1 MEACIVLYEAFA
13 DHPSKSTDYS
23 QHSGHLW
30 KMASS
35 NDCSAWR
42 IPWTEE
48 PGGLQSM
55 GSQRVG
61 QDWVTNTFYGYYG
74 GSTPTGLLNNC
85 PMSLVLSQDP
95 LPCRIRW
102 RSDSLQE
109 GAVRPRVVL
118 GNLVLF
124 RLAEPQNWGRKS
136 SLGLQKRNIME
147 KLHEMLVKGKEK
159 IPTH

>member
-1 MEACIVLYEAFA
+1 
-13 DHPSKSTDYS
+13 
-23 QHSGHLW
+23 
-30 KMASS
+30 MASS
-35 NDCSAWR
+35 NGYSAWR

-48 PGGLQSM
+48 PGELQSM

-61 QDWVTNTFYGYYG
+61 QDWVTNTFNGYYG

-85 PMSLVLSQDP
+85 PMSLILSQDP

-118 GNLVLF
+118 GNLGLF
-124 RLAEPQNWGRKS
+124 RLAEPQNWGRNS
-136 SLGLQKRNIME
+136 SGPTEEKHYWRATWDVSQGKRKDFLPI
-147 KLHEMLVKGKEK
+147 KVKIKHW
-159 IPTH
+159 IWRQM

>member
-1 MEACIVLYEAFA
+1 MRPLLVIHLRAQTTHSILDTFGKWLPLMTVL
-13 DHPSKSTDYS
+13 
-23 QHSGHLW
+23 
-30 KMASS
+30 
-35 NDCSAWR
+35 
-42 IPWTEE
+42 
-48 PGGLQSM
+48 PGESHGQRSLVD
-55 GSQRVG
+55 SQRVG
-61 QDWVTNTFYGYYG
+61 QDWVTNTFCGYYG

-85 PMSLVLSQDP
+85 PMSLILSQDP

-124 RLAEPQNWGRKS
+124 RLAEPQNWGGKS

-147 KLHEMLVKGKEK
+147 ELHEMLVKGKEK
-159 IPTH
+159 MPTH